1 MIRFILKSAAAF
13 AISVATACA
22 FASIAH
28 ADSALEYRVKAAFL
42 YNFAKFVDWPRA
54 VFPSDE
60 SPVVFCLVG
69 PDPFGNSLDGTVG
82 GRQAGGRDIVVK
94 REVNPEQLSECH
106 LVFAASDQANAVARI
121 LQRGVRSGLLTVG
134 EGADFIESGGV
145 ISLVVDEGK
154 VRFDV
159 STEAAEAA
167 DLKVSSQLLK
177 LARTVKR

>member
-1 MIRFILKSAAAF
+1 ML
-13 AISVATACA
+13 AITIAIVST
-22 FASIAH
+22 FASHAR

-42 YNFAKFVDWPRA
+42 YNFAKFVDWPQD
-54 VFPSDE
+54 VFSSQE

-69 PDPFGNSLDGTVG
+69 DDPFGSSLDGTVG
-82 GRQAGGRDIVVK
+82 GRKAGGREIVIRRGVG
-94 REVNPEQLSECH
+94 PEQLADCH
-106 LVFAASDQANAVARI
+106 LVFATNDKASAVARI
-121 LQRGVRSGLLTVG
+121 LQRGVRPGLLTVG
-134 EGADFIESGGV
+134 EGAEFIESGGV